1 MSFST
6 VTLDPGTLTLHPPGS
21 YTPAPLGKGVLHE
34 ADIPRS
40 YFLFSSFR
48 FVFGSSLVFF
58 QRSPASLTGGFQEQS
73 CNSCHSSFELN
84 QGRTMGGIF
93 HLSGVPKICRPGM
106 TYPISVIIG
115 QPSQSRWSFELSTRF
130 SASGQQAG
138 ELVPVDAT
146 TQLKESNGVQYV
158 AHTAEGTGAGA
169 SDGPFEFH
177 FNWTAPEQSAGPVIF
192 NASGNAAD
200 GANSSDGDYIYTAG
214 AFSGAAA
221 GEVPLVA
228 SQEKAQPSRR
238 LNTSSRFAHL
248 PVPID
253 LDKGNLEIHI
263 EHRFQGALKDSRIG
277 NLFGVDRG
285 ANINLGMTCALSDRI
300 AVSAF
305 RARLEYDAFSP
316 VIAFNGIYELHNKE
330 NPFWNMSLVGGLE
343 GRDNFQKHYSPVLQ
357 LATSFDYG
365 RLRTHVVPTMIFNS
379 REDALAASRSG
390 INLDS
395 NHTLSLGLGGDFAIH
410 PRFSVIGE
418 YVPRLAG
425 FGGFKDDD
433 PAVSGGVRIRTFGHV
448 FTILLTTSQDFTP
461 GRYGV
466 DSTGDFRLGFNIYR
480 RR

>member
-1 MSFST
+1 MKRIYLGLTFFSVLFVSFSA
-6 VTLDPGTLTLHPPGS
+6 LLWS
-21 YTPAPLGKGVLHE
+21 
-34 ADIPRS
+34 
-40 YFLFSSFR
+40 FSS
-48 FVFGSSLVFF
+48 GPL
-58 QRSPASLTGGFQEQS
+58 PSLTGGFQEQS

-84 QGRTMGGIF
+84 QGRTMGGVF
-93 HLSGVPKICRPGM
+93 HLSGVPKIYSPGM

-138 ELVPVDAT
+138 ELVPVDAS
-146 TQLKESNGVQYV
+146 TQLKESNGVPYV

-192 NASGNAAD
+192 NASGNAA
-200 GANSSDGDYIYTAG
+200 AG

-285 ANINLGMTCALSDRI
+285 ANINHGMTCALTDRI

-330 NPFWNMSLVGGLE
+330 RSFWNMSLVVGLE

-395 NHTLSLGLGGDFAIH
+395 NHTLTLGLGGDFAIH

-425 FGGFKDDD
+425 FGGSKDND

-461 GRYGV
+461 GRYGM
-466 DSTGDFRLGFNIYR
+466 DSTGGFRLGFNIYR

>member
-1 MSFST
+1 MKRIYLGLTFFSVLFVSFSA
-6 VTLDPGTLTLHPPGS
+6 LLWS
-21 YTPAPLGKGVLHE
+21 
-34 ADIPRS
+34 
-40 YFLFSSFR
+40 FSS
-48 FVFGSSLVFF
+48 GPL
-58 QRSPASLTGGFQEQS
+58 PSLTGGFQEQS

-93 HLSGVPKICRPGM
+93 HLSGVPKIYSPGM

-146 TQLKESNGVQYV
+146 TQLKESNGVPYV

-228 SQEKAQPSRR
+228 SQEKAQPGRR
-238 LNTSSRFAHL
+238 LNTSSCFAHL

-285 ANINLGMTCALSDRI
+285 ANINHGMTCALTDRI

-316 VIAFNGIYELHNKE
+316 VIAFTG
-330 NPFWNMSLVGGLE
+330 
-343 GRDNFQKHYSPVLQ
+343 DCLQ
-357 LATSFDYG
+357 
-365 RLRTHVVPTMIFNS
+365 RNLRAPQQGEVF
-379 REDALAASRSG
+379 L
-390 INLDS
+390 
-395 NHTLSLGLGGDFAIH
+395 
-410 PRFSVIGE
+410 E
-418 YVPRLAG
+418 YV
-425 FGGFKDDD
+425 
-433 PAVSGGVRIRTFGHV
+433 T
-448 FTILLTTSQDFTP
+448 
-461 GRYGV
+461 
-466 DSTGDFRLGFNIYR
+466 R
-480 RR
+480 RRPGGSR

>member
-1 MSFST
+1 M
-6 VTLDPGTLTLHPPGS
+6 
-21 YTPAPLGKGVLHE
+21 
-34 ADIPRS
+34 
-40 YFLFSSFR
+40 
-48 FVFGSSLVFF
+48 
-58 QRSPASLTGGFQEQS
+58 
-73 CNSCHSSFELN
+73 
-84 QGRTMGGIF
+84 
-93 HLSGVPKICRPGM
+93 
-106 TYPISVIIG
+106 
-115 QPSQSRWSFELSTRF
+115 
-130 SASGQQAG
+130 
-138 ELVPVDAT
+138 DAT

-228 SQEKAQPSRR
+228 SQQKAQPSRR

-316 VIAFNGIYELHNKE
+316 VIAFTGDCLQRNLRAPQQGEV
-330 NPFWNMSLVGGLE
+330 FLE
-343 GRDNFQKHYSPVLQ
+343 YVTRRRPGGRDNSQKHYSPVLQ